1 MVWSAE
7 TEDLLERL
15 RVNCVNL
22 SEYHRL
28 RFYHFKSWN
37 KYFRIP
43 MLLLASLNST
53 ASVGLQQ
60 AGVEQG
66 IVSGIT
72 CVLGMIMGMITAV
85 EMYLDIKSSMDK
97 EMSQSK
103 EYYTLATDIYKMLRL
118 QSEER
123 GEEGL
128 SYLGKK
134 FAQYTKLKEQSDLM
148 KRKMKHDMMA
158 AIPTS
163 TKEHSPTPS
172 VEDLEEEIYGKF
184 KKTYSMFFGRAKHNK
199 NELYI
204 ETEETSPSRGKD
216 IEHGLSVEHSSG

>member
-22 SEYHRL
+22 SEYHRS

-43 MLLLASLNST
+43 MLLLASINST
-53 ASVGLQQ
+53 ASVGLNQV
-60 AGVEQG
+60 GVEQSV
-66 IVSGIT
+66 VSGIT

-103 EYYTLATDIYKMLRL
+103 EFYTLSTDIFRMLRL
-118 QSEER
+118 QPEER

-128 SYLGKK
+128 SFLAKK

-148 KRKMKHDMMA
+148 KKKMKHDMLA
-158 AIPTS
+158 TIPRGA
-163 TKEHSPTPS
+163 KESSPTPS
-172 VEDLEEEIYGKF
+172 VEALEDEIYGKF
-184 KKTYSMFFGRAKHNK
+184 KQTYSMFFGRSKHNK
-199 NELYI
+199 NDLYI
-204 ETEETSPSRGKD
+204 ETSSLDIEGGKD
-216 IEHGLSVEHSSG
+216 ELHGSPGPLA

>member
-1 MVWSAE
+1 
-7 TEDLLERL
+7 
-15 RVNCVNL
+15 
-22 SEYHRL
+22 
-28 RFYHFKSWN
+28 
-37 KYFRIP
+37 
-43 MLLLASLNST
+43 MLLLASINST
-53 ASVGLQQ
+53 ASVGLTQLSVQQ
-60 AGVEQG
+60 E

-118 QSEER
+118 LPEER

-134 FAQYTKLKEQSDLM
+134 FATYTKLKEQSDLM

-158 AIPTS
+158 NIPS
-163 TKEHSPTPS
+163 SAKESSPTPS

-184 KKTYSMFFGRAKHNK
+184 KKTYSMFFGRSRHNK
-199 NELYI
+199 SDLYI
-204 ETEETSPSRGKD
+204 ETNLESPRGKD
-216 IEHGLSVEHSSG
+216 IEQGLSVEHSSG

>member
-1 MVWSAE
+1 MVWSPE

-28 RFYHFKSWN
+28 RYYHFKSWN

-43 MLLLASLNST
+43 MLVLASLNST
-53 ASVGLQQ
+53 ASVGLQRV
-60 AGVEQG
+60 GVEQG

-72 CVLGMIMGMITAV
+72 CVIGMIMGIITAV
-85 EMYLDIKSSMDK
+85 ELYLDIKSSMDK

-103 EYYTLATDIYKMLRL
+103 EYYTLATDIYRMLRL

-158 AIPTS
+158 AIPS
-163 TKEHSPTPS
+163 SAKEGSPTPS

-184 KKTYSMFFGRAKHNK
+184 KKTYSMFFGRSKNHK

-204 ETEETSPSRGKD
+204 ETNLESPRGKD
-216 IEHGLSVEHSSG
+216 IEVGLPVEHSSG

>member
-22 SEYHRL
+22 SEYHRS

-43 MLLLASLNST
+43 MLLLASVNST
-53 ASVGLQQ
+53 ASVGLNQIGVQQ
-60 AGVEQG
+60 SV
-66 IVSGIT
+66 VSGIT

-97 EMSQSK
+97 EMMQSK
-103 EYYTLATDIYKMLRL
+103 EFYTIATDIYRMLRL
-118 QSEER
+118 QPEER

-128 SYLGKK
+128 SYLAKK
-134 FAQYTKLKEQSDLM
+134 FSQYTKLKEQSDLM
-148 KRKMKHDMMA
+148 KKKMKNDMLA
-158 AIPTS
+158 TIPRG
-163 TKEHSPTPS
+163 TKESSPTPS
-172 VEDLEEEIYGKF
+172 VEDLEDEIYGKF
-184 KKTYSMFFGRAKHNK
+184 KQTYSMFFGRSKHNK
-199 NELYI
+199 NDLYI
-204 ETEETSPSRGKD
+204 ETNSLDIEGGKD
-216 IEHGLSVEHSSG
+216 ELHDSPGPLA